1 MAHELDSV
9 DKQII
14 RLLQEDGRRS
24 NVEIARRIGVAEAT
38 VRKRLERLLAE
49 GVIQIVAIP
58 DPAKV
63 GFPTS
68 TVIGLQVDLG
78 KVGEIGDRL
87 AQMEEVRS
95 VKYTTGEYD
104 IVVEA
109 LFQSDE
115 QLLEF
120 LTNELAS
127 IPGVRRAAT
136 SHVLKVVKGSEEWV
150 LPKPPPPRI
159 LVVDDDP
166 DFVEATSIVLEAE
179 GYVVDS
185 AASGR
190 EALAKMRQS
199 RPDLVILD
207 IMMEGILDGL
217 RASKEMEV
225 DKTLRE
231 VPILI
236 VSSITSSEYIG
247 MFPTDEYLH
256 ADNFL
261 SKPVEPARL
270 LAEVKRLLKTSRR
283 L

>member
-1 MAHELDSV
+1 MVHEIDSI
-9 DKQII
+9 DRQII
-14 RLLQEDGRRS
+14 RLLQEDGRRP
-24 NVEIARRIGVAEAT
+24 NVDIASEMGVSEAT
-38 VRKRLERLLAE
+38 VRRRIEHLLNE
-49 GVIQIVAIP
+49 GMIRIAAVP

-63 GFPTS
+63 GFPIS

-78 KVGEIGDRL
+78 KVGEIGEQL
-87 AQMEEVRS
+87 AQMEKVYSVR
-95 VKYTTGEYD
+95 YTTGEYD

-120 LTNELAS
+120 LTNGLAS
-127 IPGVRRAAT
+127 ILGIKRAAT
-136 SHVLKVVKGSEEWV
+136 SHILKVVKGSGEWV

-166 DFVEATSIVLEAE
+166 DFVEATNIVLEAE
-179 GYVVDS
+179 GYLVDS

-190 EALAKMRQS
+190 EALAKMHQS
-199 RPDLVILD
+199 KPDLVILD

-217 RASKEMEV
+217 KASKEMEV
-225 DKTLRE
+225 DRTLKE
-231 VPILI
+231 LPILI

-261 SKPVEPARL
+261 SKPVEPGRL
-270 LAEVKRLLKTSRR
+270 LAEVKRLLTTSRR
-283 L
+283 S

>member
-1 MAHELDSV
+1 
-9 DKQII
+9 
-14 RLLQEDGRRS
+14 
-24 NVEIARRIGVAEAT
+24 VEIARQIGVAEAT
-38 VRKRLERLLAE
+38 VRKRIERLLAE
-49 GVIQIVAIP
+49 GVIKVVAVP

-78 KVGEIGDRL
+78 KVGEIGERL

-95 VKYTTGEYD
+95 VRYTTGEYD
-104 IVVEA
+104 IIIEV
-109 LFQSDE
+109 LFQSNE

-127 IPGVRRAAT
+127 IPGIKRAAT
-136 SHVLKVVKGSEEWV
+136 SHVLKVVKGGGEWV
-150 LPKPPPPRI
+150 LPKPPPPMI
-159 LVVDDDP
+159 LLVDDDP
-166 DFVEATSIVLEAE
+166 DFVEAMGIVLEAE
-179 GYVVDS
+179 GCVVDS

-190 EALAKMRQS
+190 EALAKMRQA

-217 RASKEMEV
+217 RASREMEV
-225 DKTLRE
+225 DKTLRG

-261 SKPVEPARL
+261 SKPIEPARL
-270 LAEVKRLLKTSRR
+270 LAEVKRLLRKK
-283 L
+283 